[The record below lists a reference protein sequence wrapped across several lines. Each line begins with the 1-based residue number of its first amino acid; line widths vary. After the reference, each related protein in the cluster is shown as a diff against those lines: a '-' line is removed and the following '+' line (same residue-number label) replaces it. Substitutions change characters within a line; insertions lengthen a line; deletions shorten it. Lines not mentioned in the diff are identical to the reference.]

1 MGRALLCCRRA
12 DKRVDEAAPNAT
24 CQTLAMAGPLLHK
37 ETGCG
42 ESSLLDVTSDFG
54 PTSGLSIAE
63 AECIH
68 QKCRHLMVMA
78 AVENT

>member
-1 MGRALLCCRRA
+1 
-12 DKRVDEAAPNAT
+12 
-24 CQTLAMAGPLLHK
+24 MAGPLLQK

-54 PTSGLSIAE
+54 PTSGLSIVE